1 MAKRIKLTYSVFYK
15 AAVFI
20 MGNNMVTVLILW
32 RCSIFNIT
40 FLDWYD
46 TIYIVYTHIYSYF
59 FNICVYL
66 YNVHSNMDTKQKVLF
81 IVSANLCSTDFINIS
96 LIRKKKNSPRFFP
109 FGWKWETEEL
119 RLLNPTS
126 MLYRTSLF

>member
-46 TIYIVYTHIYSYF
+46 TIYIVYTHIYSYS

-109 FGWKWETEEL
+109 FGWKWEIEEL

>member
-46 TIYIVYTHIYSYF
+46 TIYIVYTHIYSYS

-96 LIRKKKNSPRFFP
+96 LIRKKKNSPRFFR